1 MRRCVRSGA
10 AWNLEPLSRLTPPRQ
25 AKRSEPDVAAV
36 LMSGVWL
43 RRVVLLSNLA
53 GGAITFLASVVYVR
67 ASLIVD
73 NGLMSEKTL
82 HRGDVL
88 FCIGMWLFVLGFALA
103 AHETRVKLVKL
114 ARIREVP
121 ANERATFLL
130 FVAYTACLCIFGIA
144 STIWVLPSAAS
155 QFVGTALFVVSNVAF
170 TLLNAFALY
179 SLWKEHRRGAM
190 SPQDLEA
197 ASGGGGEV
205 GGAGNSTDRAREVSP
220 SGAANSSPRMSAAE
234 HDAAVL
240 AAAKRALLE
249 VAGFLRRSK
258 IVRLAAS

>member
-1 MRRCVRSGA
+1 
-10 AWNLEPLSRLTPPRQ
+10 
-25 AKRSEPDVAAV
+25 
-36 LMSGVWL
+36 MSGVWL

-73 NGLMSEKTL
+73 NGLQSEKTL

-103 AHETRVKLVKL
+103 AHETRIKLVKL

-130 FVAYTACLCIFGIA
+130 FVAYTVCLCIFGIA
-144 STIWVLPSAAS
+144 STIWVLPSPES

-179 SLWKEHRRGAM
+179 SLWKEHRQSSM
-190 SPQDLEA
+190 TPEDLEA
-197 ASGGGGEV
+197 ASGGGVEV
-205 GGAGNSTDRAREVSP
+205 GGARDTTASDRAEELSP
-220 SGAANSSPRMSAAE
+220 SGAVRSSPRMSTEE
-234 HDAAVL
+234 HEAAVL

-258 IVRLAAS
+258 VARRTAR